1 MSKTETTIF
10 LAAIML
16 AVGIVGFLASLSWGK
31 VMGHDMN
38 RDTVLFL
45 AKIWGAIVL
54 LFLVFD
60 FTR

>member
-1 MSKTETTIF
+1 MSKTETTIY

-31 VMGHDMN
+31 VIGRDMD

-45 AKIWGAIVL
+45 AKIWGGIVL
-54 LFLVFD
+54 LFLVID
-60 FTR
+60 FIR

>member
-1 MSKTETTIF
+1 MSKTETTIY

-31 VMGHDMN
+31 VIGRDMD

-45 AKIWGAIVL
+45 AKMWEAIVL
-54 LFLVFD
+54 FFLLID
-60 FTR
+60 LIR

>member
-1 MSKTETTIF
+1 MSKIESSIF

-31 VMGHDMN
+31 VIGRDMD

-45 AKIWGAIVL
+45 AKMWGGIVL
-54 LFLVFD
+54 LFLVID
-60 FTR
+60 FIR

>member
-1 MSKTETTIF
+1 M
-10 LAAIML
+10 ML
-16 AVGIVGFLASLSWGK
+16 AFGVVGFLASLSWGK
-31 VMGHDMN
+31 VMGRDMD

>member
-1 MSKTETTIF
+1 MSKNETTIF

-31 VMGHDMN
+31 VMGRNMD

-45 AKIWGAIVL
+45 AKIWGGIVL
-54 LFLVFD
+54 LFLVID
-60 FTR
+60 FIV